1 MMAKTVREPAREI
14 PVAAEVDVLVIGA
27 GPAGLGAAIA
37 AARSGAKVLVLEQ
50 SGMPGGVSTAG
61 LMSHWTG
68 TSGSRLYREVLR
80 RSAEMNEGELHG
92 RPVIEI
98 DPEKLKLLY
107 LEMLEEAGAALRL
120 YTFVSE
126 PVMERDRILGVI
138 AESKSGREAFLAKIV
153 IDASGDGDVAAKAGV
168 PYTLGREE
176 DHKMQPATLM
186 FKVAGVDTERAVF
199 LPSFESTYETPK
211 GELQALAR
219 EKLPHPAGHVL
230 LYRSTLPG
238 IVTCNMTNCTGVDG
252 TKAEDLTRAGIVCR
266 RQIYAIEAFLREYV
280 PGYENCYVISAAPM
294 VGIRE
299 TRHFEGRY
307 TLTGEDI
314 LAARTFDD
322 WIVRGAH
329 FNFDVHNL
337 DGAGLDRTGAQKE
350 FPEVGGYT
358 IPYRSL
364 LPKKI
369 KGLMLAGRN
378 ISGTHMAH
386 SNFRVM
392 PICLAMGEGAGTCAA
407 LAIRDGVDPDGIDV
421 REAQAL
427 L

>member
-1 MMAKTVREPAREI
+1 MTEKTIREPARDI
-14 PVAAEVDVLVIGA
+14 PVASETDVLVIGA

-37 AARSGAKVLVLEQ
+37 AARNGAKVLVLEQ

-68 TSGSRLYREVLR
+68 TSGSKLYREVLR

-92 RPVIEI
+92 KPVIEI

-107 LEMLEEAGAALRL
+107 YTMLDEAGASLRC

-126 PVMERDRILGVI
+126 PIMEGDRIRGVI

-168 PYTLGREE
+168 PYTIGREE

-219 EKLPHPAGHVL
+219 EKLPPPAGHVL

-238 IVTCNMTNCTGVDG
+238 IVTCNMTNCTGIDG
-252 TKAEDLTRAGIVCR
+252 TKAEDLTRAEIVCR

-280 PGYENCYVISAAPM
+280 PGYEKCYVISAAPM

-337 DGAGLDRTGAQKE
+337 DGAGLDKTGAQKE

-364 LPKKI
+364 LPRKI

-378 ISGTHMAH
+378 ISGTHIAH
-386 SNFRVM
+386 SNYRVM

-407 LAIRDGVDPDGIDV
+407 LAIRHGVDPEGIDV